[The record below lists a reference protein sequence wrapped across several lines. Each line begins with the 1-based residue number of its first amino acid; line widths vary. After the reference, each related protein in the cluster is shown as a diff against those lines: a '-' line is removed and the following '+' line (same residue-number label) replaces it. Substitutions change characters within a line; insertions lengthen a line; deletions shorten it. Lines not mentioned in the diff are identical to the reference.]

1 MGIRRGSSMKVIQ
14 SKTAIKTFTACVAS
28 VALLLGCAAQQAL
41 PVPSPEPE
49 NTDKAEVDN
58 SQNNTGNQ
66 VIIND
71 DLTASELLE
80 VALGYLKSGQDEVA
94 AEAFSRAIATGYLS
108 DAGRSLAYWYI
119 HLAHKSQGNQDASID
134 ALASFVILAE
144 DLMAS
149 RGTYQFAGGQP
160 DDFIMQ
166 FDLSRRL
173 SLARAV
179 MSSSWARR
187 SSTFGRSPQHPV
199 MVHDDIELAY
209 FVELSSACTSGGHE
223 MARQTLL
230 VSGELIHQVTINC
243 APNTAAQN
251 FYFEIH
257 KSAKESFPL
266 ARR

>member
-1 MGIRRGSSMKVIQ
+1 MKLKSFKTVSS
-14 SKTAIKTFTACVAS
+14 AIFATS
-28 VALLLGCAAQQAL
+28 LSIALLLGCAAQQSV
-41 PVPSPEPE
+41 PVATPDQDNLKQAP
-49 NTDKAEVDN
+49 TAE
-58 SQNNTGNQ
+58 SQNETSED
-66 VIIND
+66 VIMND

-80 VALGYLKSGQDEVA
+80 VALGFLKSGRDAVA

-119 HLAHKSQGNQDASID
+119 HLAHKSQGNHDQSID
-134 ALASFVILAE
+134 ALSSFVILAE

-149 RGTYQFAGGQP
+149 RGAYQFAGAQP

-179 MSSSWARR
+179 MSSSWAKR
-187 SSTFGRSPQHPV
+187 SATFGRSPEHPV

-209 FVELSSACTSGGHE
+209 FVELSSACTTGGHE
-223 MARQTLL
+223 MQRQTLL
-230 VSGELIHQVTINC
+230 VSGELIHQVTIHC
-243 APNTAAQN
+243 APNTISQN

-257 KSAKESFPL
+257 KSAKERFPL

>member
-1 MGIRRGSSMKVIQ
+1 MKSKSFKTTANITLASSLSI
-14 SKTAIKTFTACVAS
+14 
-28 VALLLGCAAQQAL
+28 ALLLGCASQQST
-41 PVPSPEPE
+41 PVSTQDQEETQPVVAI
-49 NTDKAEVDN
+49 D
-58 SQNNTGNQ
+58 SQNENDEQ
-66 VIIND
+66 IIIND

-80 VALGYLKSGQDEVA
+80 VALGFLKSGRDAVA

-119 HLAHKSQGNQDASID
+119 HLAHKSQGNHDESID
-134 ALASFVILAE
+134 ALSSFVILAE

-149 RGTYQFAGGQP
+149 RGAYQFAGAQP

-179 MSSSWARR
+179 MSSSWAKR
-187 SSTFGRSPQHPV
+187 SSTFGRSPEHPV

-209 FVELSSACTSGGHE
+209 FVELSSACTTGGHE
-223 MARQTLL
+223 MQRQTLL
-230 VSGELIHQVTINC
+230 VGGELIHQVTIHC
-243 APNTAAQN
+243 TPNTVGQN

-257 KSAKESFPL
+257 KSAKERFPL

>member
-1 MGIRRGSSMKVIQ
+1 MGIRRGSSMKAKSV
-14 SKTAIKTFTACVAS
+14 KTASNVTLAS
-28 VALLLGCAAQQAL
+28 SLSLALLLGCAAQQSP
-41 PVPSPEPE
+41 PVSIQDSDESQKE
-49 NTDKAEVDN
+49 LATEV
-58 SQNNTGNQ
+58 QNETEEQ
-66 VIIND
+66 IIINE

-80 VALGYLKSGQDEVA
+80 VALGFLKSGRDAIA
-94 AEAFSRAIATGYLS
+94 AEAFTRAIATGYLS

-119 HLAHKSQGNQDASID
+119 HLAHKSQGNDDQSID
-134 ALASFVILAE
+134 ALSSFVILAE

-149 RGTYQFAGGQP
+149 RGAYQFAGAQP

-179 MSSSWARR
+179 MSSSWAKR
-187 SSTFGRSPQHPV
+187 SSTFGRSPEHPV

-209 FVELSSACTSGGHE
+209 FVELSSACTTGGHE
-223 MARQTLL
+223 MQRQTLL
-230 VSGELIHQVTINC
+230 VGGELIHQVTIHC
-243 APNTAAQN
+243 APSTAGQN

-257 KSAKESFPL
+257 KSAKERFPL

>member
-1 MGIRRGSSMKVIQ
+1 MKNQ
-14 SKTAIKTFTACVAS
+14 LFKTASNITLAS
-28 VALLLGCAAQQAL
+28 SAAILLLLGCATQQNT
-41 PVPSPEPE
+41 PVSTQDTESTSE
-49 NTDKAEVDN
+49 VAETE
-58 SQNNTGNQ
+58 SQNETDDQ
-66 VIIND
+66 VIINE

-80 VALGYLKSGQDEVA
+80 VALGFLKSGRDAVA

-119 HLAHKSQGNQDASID
+119 HLAHKSQGAHDKSID
-134 ALASFVILAE
+134 ALSSFVILAE

-149 RGTYQFAGGQP
+149 RGAYQFAGAQP

-179 MSSSWARR
+179 MSSSWAKR

-199 MVHDDIELAY
+199 LVHDDIELAY
-209 FVELSSACTSGGHE
+209 FVELSSACTTGGHE

-230 VSGELIHQVTINC
+230 VGGELIHQVTIHC
-243 APNTAAQN
+243 MPNTVGQN

-257 KSAKESFPL
+257 KSAKERFPL

>member
-1 MGIRRGSSMKVIQ
+1 MIKIQ
-14 SKTAIKTFTACVAS
+14 SEKVLSLPVVCAAS
-28 VALLLGCAAQQAL
+28 IALLLGCAAQQAL
-41 PVPSPEPE
+41 PVSSQAQTKDNLQE
-49 NTDKAEVDN
+49 NKD
-58 SQNNTGNQ
+58 SQVETNAQ
-66 VIIND
+66 IVMND

-80 VALGYLKSGQDEVA
+80 VALGFLKSGQDGVA

-119 HLAHKSQGNQDASID
+119 HLAHKSQGNKDASID

-144 DLMAS
+144 DLMS
-149 RGTYQFAGGQP
+149 NRGAYQFAGGQP

-179 MSSSWARR
+179 MSSSWAKR
-187 SSTFGRSPQHPV
+187 SSTFGRSAQHPV

-209 FVELSSACTSGGHE
+209 FVELSSACMNGGHE

-230 VSGELIHQVTINC
+230 VNGELIHQVTIHC
-243 APNTAAQN
+243 SPKATAQN

-257 KSAKESFPL
+257 KSSAQRFPL